1 MCRDLENAQTRTT
14 KPGLPSSHCNPMVC
28 TPCALVFT
36 VARIWVPSPR
46 GMAIRSVTSPR
57 IAAWGGVKPRFRPRE
72 ARPRAETTELFCC
85 KARRTLG
92 SAPTRRDLTG
102 GGEGRD
108 GE

>member
-1 MCRDLENAQTRTT
+1 
-14 KPGLPSSHCNPMVC
+14 
-28 TPCALVFT
+28 
-36 VARIWVPSPR
+36 
-46 GMAIRSVTSPR
+46 
-57 IAAWGGVKPRFRPRE
+57 VKPRFRPRE